1 MSRHM
6 RIRQHGHSGHLS
18 VRGDRG
24 SITVELAGFVLPA
37 MVLAIIIS
45 AGLFNLAVSRLDLE
59 FTAAAAARAASLQRT
74 PAAAANAAQD
84 AASTDLAARS
94 ITCND
99 LTVTTDVSRW
109 QRGGSVTV
117 TIGCTV
123 SMQRLAGISG
133 LPGSYTKTSVAA
145 APLETFRRIET

>member
-1 MSRHM
+1 MHSLA
-6 RIRQHGHSGHLS
+6 RQRLHRRRLLPCG
-18 VRGDRG
+18 GDGG

-37 MVLAIIIS
+37 MVLAIVIS

-74 PAAAANAAQD
+74 PAAAATAAHD
-84 AASTDLAARS
+84 AATTDLAARA
-94 ITCND
+94 ITCAD
-99 LTVTTDVSRW
+99 LTVATDVSRW

-117 TIGCTV
+117 SIGCTV

-133 LPGSYTKTSVAA
+133 IPGSYTRTSTAT
-145 APLETFRRIET
+145 APLETYRGIQT

>member
-1 MSRHM
+1 MSRHSPTH
-6 RIRQHGHSGHLS
+6 QHHRRRRHRS
-18 VRGDRG
+18 RGDRG

-37 MVLAIIIS
+37 MVLAIVIS

-74 PAAAANAAQD
+74 PAGAATAAQD
-84 AASTDLAARS
+84 VARTDLAARG
-94 ITCND
+94 ITCTD
-99 LTVTTDVSRW
+99 LNVTTDVSRW

-123 SMQRLAGISG
+123 TMQRLAGIGG
-133 LPGSYTKTSVAA
+133 LPGSYTRTCTAT
-145 APLETFRRIET
+145 APLETYRGIET